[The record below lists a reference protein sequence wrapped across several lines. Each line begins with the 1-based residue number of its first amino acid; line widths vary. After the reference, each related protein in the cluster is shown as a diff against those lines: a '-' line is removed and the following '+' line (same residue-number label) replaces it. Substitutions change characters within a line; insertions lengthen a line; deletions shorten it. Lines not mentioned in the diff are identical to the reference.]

1 MSPCGTPLCRSRPMN
16 TQPKRMDVQHASE
29 DLRRRTLACMERPLD
44 RLIYLAS
51 TRDYNSGIYY
61 HDGLAAQFTEEV
73 ASEALA
79 DCHREAFQELLS
91 APLKDLVSQF
101 ESYMQSTPA
110 HPTDFISTWKRIE
123 PYRVA
128 IPVNTDPLSADFL
141 FSNFKIA
148 LAVLEARLQ
157 SHPKAERGAWPLPS
171 LGQ

>member
-1 MSPCGTPLCRSRPMN
+1 MN
-16 TQPKRMDVQHASE
+16 TQPKRMDVQRASD
-29 DLRRRTLACMERPLD
+29 DLRRRTLVCMERPLD

-79 DCHREAFQELLS
+79 DCHRQAFHELLAS
-91 APLKDLVSQF
+91 PLKDLVSQF
-101 ESYMQSTPA
+101 ESYMESTPA
-110 HPTDFISTWKRIE
+110 QPKDFIATWKRIE

-157 SHPKAERGAWPLPS
+157 SHPKAEPGAWPLPS

>member
-1 MSPCGTPLCRSRPMN
+1 
-16 TQPKRMDVQHASE
+16 MDVQRASD
-29 DLRRRTLACMERPLD
+29 DLRRRTLASMESPLD

-51 TRDYNSGIYY
+51 TRDYNSGVYY

-73 ASEALA
+73 ACEALA
-79 DCHREAFQELLS
+79 DCHRQAFHELLA
-91 APLKDLVSQF
+91 APLRDLVNQF
-101 ESYMQSTPA
+101 EKYMESTPA
-110 HPTDFISTWKRIE
+110 QPKDFIAMWKRIE

-148 LAVLEARLQ
+148 LAVLESRLQ
-157 SHPKAERGAWPLPS
+157 NHPKEEPGAWPLPS